1 MKDYGLYGDIV
12 LKLIAATKDD
22 NYIRTFI
29 EDKQNIKFNKKENG
43 ANLSILDKLNLMK
56 SMQSDEYKKEII
68 FNVNKRKELGIKSY
82 QIKDLIKSMHD
93 IKYIREILNAND
105 KIRLR
110 NYEIADILKNI
121 DVVEADKFNLISE
134 CIERREE
141 FGITDE
147 NVEELIQSTNNIDF
161 VLQEC
166 KKHGDEVGLSKI
178 DMIVQMMIRND
189 NENLIKKCIDG
200 NSDLNLSTEER
211 IAIITKLPQKGIAEK
226 WIELRDEYGLKD
238 KEIAK
243 LVDRVILENESD
255 KNKYIEKLES
265 LGLEKFSEY
274 LKFLEDEEYRK
285 QVIKSENDNYKG
297 KITIPEDMT
306 VGMEIECVGVHSHF
320 IKEHNKKVNFLGD
333 WMCDLDSSVESENVI
348 EGKGIE
354 VKSPILTG
362 NQNETTNNIRNVS
375 TILKKFGQ
383 YTNDTCGGH
392 IHIGADYLKSAKA
405 YQNLIEI
412 CGNAEAVMYIIANV
426 VGTIPRKFYYAKPMS
441 NKLEEALEKGT
452 IDIEGEQDL
461 EKFKETL
468 LEFQGAERY
477 IGVNFMNLE
486 QGGKGTIEFRMPN
499 GTVNADTWIE
509 NINLF
514 GGVVEIAQKL
524 AVIQEKND
532 YKRSKEENEMLENF
546 EKLKL
551 EGIEEREKLEIL
563 LKLVIPEEQ
572 REIYERRYD
581 KNSRLLN
588 ENPEKN
594 DELRRNITKKPIRI
608 SKNKVGKISFTG
620 ENPINADELSKVS
633 EIISRDMK
641 GKEKEEYVK

>member
-1 MKDYGLYGDIV
+1 
-12 LKLIAATKDD
+12 
-22 NYIRTFI
+22 
-29 EDKQNIKFNKKENG
+29 
-43 ANLSILDKLNLMK
+43 MK

-285 QVIKSENDNYKG
+285 QVIKVKM
-297 KITIPEDMT
+297 II
-306 VGMEIECVGVHSHF
+306 
-320 IKEHNKKVNFLGD
+320 IK
-333 WMCDLDSSVESENVI
+333 
-348 EGKGIE
+348 
-354 VKSPILTG
+354 VK
-362 NQNETTNNIRNVS
+362 
-375 TILKKFGQ
+375 
-383 YTNDTCGGH
+383 
-392 IHIGADYLKSAKA
+392 
-405 YQNLIEI
+405 
-412 CGNAEAVMYIIANV
+412 
-426 VGTIPRKFYYAKPMS
+426 
-441 NKLEEALEKGT
+441 
-452 IDIEGEQDL
+452 
-461 EKFKETL
+461 
-468 LEFQGAERY
+468 
-477 IGVNFMNLE
+477 
-486 QGGKGTIEFRMPN
+486 
-499 GTVNADTWIE
+499 
-509 NINLF
+509 
-514 GGVVEIAQKL
+514 
-524 AVIQEKND
+524 
-532 YKRSKEENEMLENF
+532 
-546 EKLKL
+546 
-551 EGIEEREKLEIL
+551 
-563 LKLVIPEEQ
+563 
-572 REIYERRYD
+572 
-581 KNSRLLN
+581 
-588 ENPEKN
+588 
-594 DELRRNITKKPIRI
+594 
-608 SKNKVGKISFTG
+608 
-620 ENPINADELSKVS
+620 
-633 EIISRDMK
+633 
-641 GKEKEEYVK
+641 

>member
-166 KKHGDEVGLSKI
+166 KKHGDELGLSKI

-211 IAIITKLPQKGIAEK
+211 IAIIINLPQQGIAEK
-226 WIELRDEYGLKD
+226 WIELRDEYGLRD
-238 KEIAK
+238 EEISK

-265 LGLEKFSEY
+265 LGLDRVSEY
-274 LKFLEDEEYRK
+274 LKFLVDEEYRK
-285 QVIKSENDNYKG
+285 QVIKSEGGNYKS

-306 VGMEIECVGVHSHF
+306 VGMEIECVGIHSNF

-412 CGNAEAVMYIIANV
+412 CGNAEAVMYIIANEEE
-426 VGTIPRKFYYAKPMS
+426 TIPRKFDYAKPMS

-461 EKFKETL
+461 EKFKEIL

-588 ENPEKN
+588 ENPERN

>member
-412 CGNAEAVMYIIANV
+412 CGNAEAVMYIIANEEE
-426 VGTIPRKFYYAKPMS
+426 TIPRKFDYAKPMS

-588 ENPEKN
+588 ENPERN

>member
-333 WMCDLDSSVESENVI
+333 WMCDLDSSVESENGI

-375 TILKKFGQ
+375 TILK
-383 YTNDTCGGH
+383 NLDNIRM
-392 IHIGADYLKSAKA
+392 IHVVVI
-405 YQNLIEI
+405 
-412 CGNAEAVMYIIANV
+412 YI
-426 VGTIPRKFYYAKPMS
+426 
-441 NKLEEALEKGT
+441 
-452 IDIEGEQDL
+452 
-461 EKFKETL
+461 
-468 LEFQGAERY
+468 
-477 IGVNFMNLE
+477 LE
-486 QGGKGTIEFRMPN
+486 Q
-499 GTVNADTWIE
+499 
-509 NINLF
+509 
-514 GGVVEIAQKL
+514 
-524 AVIQEKND
+524 
-532 YKRSKEENEMLENF
+532 
-546 EKLKL
+546 
-551 EGIEEREKLEIL
+551 
-563 LKLVIPEEQ
+563 
-572 REIYERRYD
+572 
-581 KNSRLLN
+581 
-588 ENPEKN
+588 
-594 DELRRNITKKPIRI
+594 
-608 SKNKVGKISFTG
+608 
-620 ENPINADELSKVS
+620 
-633 EIISRDMK
+633 II
-641 GKEKEEYVK
+641 